1 MFALIYTTNILY
13 TILQM
18 QQTLL
23 TLQQELQ
30 NYQLTWPE
38 GYTFNNGRLYYFDLT
53 SPGSKVNGE
62 EQCFAH
68 HRDKVWSIREDD
80 ELNWIFQQGTVKTA
94 IWIPFTINI
103 RYNVVMDSDGHFI
116 VAQTTVKENIKW
128 AGPKPRSSQNHAL
141 CWCSRLW
148 TCPFDVFSGC
158 RLCHNEV
165 PI

>member
-1 MFALIYTTNILY
+1 MGDKRKKGFIIKKNKENTKNTMFALIYTTNILY

-62 EQCFAH
+62 EQRFAH
-68 HRDKVWSIREDD
+68 HRDKVWSI
-80 ELNWIFQQGTVKTA
+80 
-94 IWIPFTINI
+94 
-103 RYNVVMDSDGHFI
+103 
-116 VAQTTVKENIKW
+116 
-128 AGPKPRSSQNHAL
+128 
-141 CWCSRLW
+141 
-148 TCPFDVFSGC
+148 
-158 RLCHNEV
+158 
-165 PI
+165 